1 MRHKNPNSET
11 SILSPLVEFLE
22 ICSNQGRL
30 RYFRA
35 HPVRL
40 ITKDKKTFPVKVRPS
55 QLGVPD
61 TFVWIPPE
69 GQFGIRQDCWIEGK
83 SKDGTVSKDQKVW
96 RQYAELVGIPYFQPR
111 SHADVG
117 KIIEWIRERI

>member
-1 MRHKNPNSET
+1 MSAQKNPHSET

-40 ITKDKKTFPVKVRPS
+40 VSKNGKTFPTKVRPS
-55 QLGVPD
+55 QRGAPD
-61 TFVWIPPE
+61 VFVWLFDSE
-69 GQFGIRQDCWIEGK
+69 YESAWIEGK
-83 SKDGTVSKDQKVW
+83 SAKGKASSDQEAWK
-96 RQYAELVGIPYFQPR
+96 QIAEYAGIPYFQPR
-111 SHADVG
+111 SHQDVG
-117 KIIEWIRERI
+117 EIINWIRERI